1 MWSRPKRKGDNLHIS
16 NSLAMPRLP
25 QIHIVSDSIKKINR
39 VGSKASH
46 GTKTLQQMVNM
57 GENR

>member
-1 MWSRPKRKGDNLHIS
+1 MWSRPKRKGDNLLLS

-25 QIHIVSDSIKKINR
+25 QIHIISDSIKKINR
-39 VGSKASH
+39 VGSKASK